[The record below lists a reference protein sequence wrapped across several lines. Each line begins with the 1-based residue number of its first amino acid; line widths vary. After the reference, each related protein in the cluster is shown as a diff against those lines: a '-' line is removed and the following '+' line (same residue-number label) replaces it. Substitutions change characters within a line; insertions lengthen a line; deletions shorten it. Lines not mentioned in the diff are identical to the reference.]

1 MAWKT
6 FKTLVALFL
15 GILGLIVPGI
25 SVQGLSNLGLSVP
38 ALRVSRLSVPG
49 LGFPGLRAQGL
60 GVSVLKV
67 QSCKLYNN
75 KYMIALTQIAN
86 TEIYAFITILVFKLL
101 SCKVLFIN
109 RKNNRNC
116 QKVGNFLR
124 KLQMRIFRDTFET
137 QTRSCVS
144 AFSICMT
151 VLLSVPGLSV
161 PELSVLALGVAGV
174 YVSSLSLM
182 VLCVSG

>member
-1 MAWKT
+1 
-6 FKTLVALFL
+6 
-15 GILGLIVPGI
+15 
-25 SVQGLSNLGLSVP
+25 
-38 ALRVSRLSVPG
+38 
-49 LGFPGLRAQGL
+49 
-60 GVSVLKV
+60 
-67 QSCKLYNN
+67 
-75 KYMIALTQIAN
+75 MIALTQIAN

-124 KLQMRIFRDTFET
+124 ELQMRIFRDTFET

-174 YVSSLSLM
+174 YVSSLCLM
-182 VLCVSG
+182 VLYVSG